1 MTDQTKG
8 PAMPFSQT
16 PAYNL
21 KVVLKETGIAADTLR
36 AWERRYGLPMPQRTK
51 GGHRL
56 YSQRDIEIIRWLM
69 KQLESGLSIS
79 RAVDMYNEQLA
90 SGSDP
95 LPAPRAE
102 SGFAVQS
109 LTTNPNLDGLRTA
122 WLNACLAYD
131 ESQADQI
138 FNQAFALHSVETV
151 TSNLIQQGLHELGEM
166 WLSGKASVQQ
176 EHFATGLVM
185 RRLET
190 LIASSPAPTRRETI
204 LLACPPDEWHTFSL
218 VLLHLHLRRRG
229 FPTVYLGANVPM
241 ARIEE
246 MIQTI
251 KPSLIV
257 MAAQQLITAATLR
270 QASVMLAKK
279 GHLVAF
285 GGRVFNKVPDLRKLI
300 HGEFIGESLDLAGA
314 KIEALVASPVAV
326 KKRSVSAGAESALSF
341 REHRPQIEVELKKRL
356 KKIGITADD
365 TNTANYYFGNA
376 LAASL
381 ELGSAEFLTADMDW
395 IKNLMAHH
403 NLPAESLHGY
413 VAAYARAAE
422 EVMGRT
428 AKEFTVWLATQ

>member
-1 MTDQTKG
+1 
-8 PAMPFSQT
+8 MPFSQT

-36 AWERRYGLPMPQRTK
+36 AWERRYGLPMPRRTE

-69 KQLESGLSIS
+69 KQQESGLSIS

-95 LPAPRAE
+95 LPASRAQ
-102 SGFAVQS
+102 SGFAPQPFPANS
-109 LTTNPNLDGLRTA
+109 NLDGLRTA
-122 WLNACLAYD
+122 WLNACLTYD

-138 FNQAFALHSVETV
+138 FNQAFALHPVETV
-151 TSNLIQQGLHELGEM
+151 TSNLIQQGLHEMGEM
-166 WLSGKASVQQ
+166 WFSGKASVQQ
-176 EHFATGLVM
+176 EHFASGLAM
-185 RRLET
+185 RRLEA

-246 MIQTI
+246 TIQTI

-257 MAAQQLITAATLR
+257 MAAQQLVTAATLR

-285 GGRVFNKVPDLRKLI
+285 GGRVFNKVPELQKII
-300 HGEFIGESLDLAGA
+300 HGEFLGASLDSAEA
-314 KIEALVASPVAV
+314 KIESLVEAPVSV
-326 KKRSVSAGAESALSF
+326 KKRSAGAGAESAQAF

-376 LAASL
+376 LAAAL
-381 ELGSAEFLTADMDW
+381 DLGSAEYLTADMDW
-395 IKNLMAHH
+395 IKNLLAHH

-413 VAAYARAAE
+413 VAAYSQAAE
-422 EVMGRT
+422 DVLGRR
-428 AKEFTVWLATQ
+428 AKEFTLWLVKQ